1 MTVTTS
7 TTTIE
12 GMLTVTIAKHK
23 FTLSGTLAKSAVIVE
38 YHADFADSITLGTL
52 TDIAGDI
59 GAAFGFP
66 ELAGEITDGVNQIKS
81 LPVAGPAVADL
92 LQASVRITDL
102 VINTATQTYG
112 VGVALD
118 FSANP
123 PTLLNT
129 IELDSIGIKVTKS
142 KNAPAAPATP

>member
-1 MTVTTS
+1 MTVTT

-12 GMLTVTIAKHK
+12 GMLTVTIAQHQ

-38 YHADFADSITLGTL
+38 YHADFATSITLGTL
-52 TDIAGDI
+52 TDIAGEI
-59 GAAFGFP
+59 GNAFGFP
-66 ELAGEITDGVNQIKS
+66 ELGTDITSKVNDLKQ
-81 LPVAGPAVADL
+81 LPVAGPALADL

-123 PTLLNT
+123 PTLLNA
-129 IELDSIGIKVTKS
+129 IELDSIGFKVTRS
-142 KNAPAAPATP
+142 KNAPALNP

>member
-92 LQASVRITDL
+92 LQA
-102 VINTATQTYG
+102 
-112 VGVALD
+112 
-118 FSANP
+118 
-123 PTLLNT
+123 
-129 IELDSIGIKVTKS
+129 
-142 KNAPAAPATP
+142 